1 MFLYIKLIRTKTNSH
16 STMLDLCINILRMF
30 NLNQMY
36 QFEPDAIGFAET
48 RLCRRDEN
56 VHFTLNRFK
65 LIRLDDT
72 EKESVNRPHHGLA
85 LYVKEYFQLQ
95 KVVKMQC
102 ESFEFIFTA
111 MYSIQRGYVQVVV
124 LYKYPKSSQTE
135 FKKDLHRHLRPEID
149 LNAKLVIL
157 GDFNVQIDSGNT
169 EFVNFVE
176 TLFRT
181 MQQIKQCTTDS
192 GSILDLIFTN
202 CEAFCDAV
210 EAYWTDHKLVYC
222 AIDR

>member
-1 MFLYIKLIRTKTNSH
+1 MHKHFK
-16 STMLDLCINILRMF
+16 DVE
-30 NLNQMY
+30 
-36 QFEPDAIGFAET
+36 FEPNVLAADAIGFAET

-56 VHFTLNRFK
+56 VHFTLKRFK
-65 LIRLDDT
+65 LIRLD
-72 EKESVNRPHHGLA
+72 
-85 LYVKEYFQLQ
+85 
-95 KVVKMQC
+95 
-102 ESFEFIFTA
+102 
-111 MYSIQRGYVQVVV
+111 VV

-135 FKKDLHRHLRPEID
+135 FKNDLHRHLRPEID
-149 LNAKLVIL
+149 PDAKLVIL

-169 EFVNFVE
+169 DFVNFME

-181 MQQIKQCTTDS
+181 MQQIKRCTTDY

-210 EAYWTDHKLVYC
+210 EACLTDHKLVYC